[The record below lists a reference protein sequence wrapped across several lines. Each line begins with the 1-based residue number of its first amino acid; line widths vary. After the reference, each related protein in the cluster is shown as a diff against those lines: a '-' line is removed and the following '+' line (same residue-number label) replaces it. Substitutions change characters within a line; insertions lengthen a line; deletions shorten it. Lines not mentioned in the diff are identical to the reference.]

1 VAVVFLVLAAVAGM
15 ALPVQAGIN
24 AQLAHWVGGP
34 IRASAISF
42 AVGTVALL
50 AASVIA
56 TRGEHARSLGDAPW
70 WVWLGGV
77 VGAFYVASVV
87 AAAPRVGAVAVFAA
101 VIAGQLACSLV
112 LDHFGLVGYQEHRVS
127 PGRLA
132 GLACLAA
139 GVTLVRVF

>member
-24 AQLAHWVGGP
+24 AQLAEWVGGP

-42 AVGTVALL
+42 AVGTLALL
-50 AASVIA
+50 AAAVVA
-56 TRGEHARSLGDAPW
+56 TRGEHARGLGDAPW
-70 WVWLGGV
+70 WVWIGGV
-77 VGAFYVASVV
+77 FGAFYVASLV

-112 LDHFGLVGYQEHRVS
+112 LDHFGLVGYEEHHVTA
-127 PGRLA
+127 GRIA
-132 GLACLAA
+132 GVACLAA
-139 GVTLVRVF
+139 GVVLVRLF

>member
-42 AVGTVALL
+42 AVGTAALI
-50 AASVIA
+50 AASLVA
-56 TRGEHARSLGDAPW
+56 TRGEHVRNLGDAPW
-70 WVWLGGV
+70 WVWIGGV
-77 VGAFYVASVV
+77 FGAFYVASLV

-112 LDHFGLVGYQEHRVS
+112 LDHFGLVGYEEHHVSLGRV
-127 PGRLA
+127 A
-132 GLACLAA
+132 GVACLAA
-139 GVTLVRVF
+139 GVALVRLF